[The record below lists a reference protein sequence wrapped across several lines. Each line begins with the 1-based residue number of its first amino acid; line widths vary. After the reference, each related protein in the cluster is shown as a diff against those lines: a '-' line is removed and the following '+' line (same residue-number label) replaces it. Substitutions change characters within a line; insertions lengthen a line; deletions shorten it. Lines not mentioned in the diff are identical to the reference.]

1 MVGTRGHSVPFLFLI
16 ETGMKDYLQMF
27 RSNETPLRLVAK
39 VFLLL
44 FFVVAFYLVFLK
56 ISNKMETQEK
66 PAPLTTN
73 TTVIDTS
80 PTLSPSRSTY
90 PSQILDLSNWKI
102 TLPIGPSE
110 NPTEIKQ
117 PQLSTYSVDPW
128 FIAMPEGRGVRFRA
142 PVNAV
147 TTGRSDY
154 PRSELREMINNGT
167 AKVSWS
173 TSAGTHTMFLDQ
185 AITAVPKKKKHVV
198 VGQIHD
204 ADNDIIVIR
213 LEYPNLY
220 VNVNGKNK
228 RKLDSKYMLGKRF
241 TVKFVVSNGKTEV
254 YYNNSTA
261 PVYTLNK
268 KYSDAYFKAGAYTQS
283 NCSREGFLLCNDNNY
298 GEVVIYQVVVTHQ

>member
-1 MVGTRGHSVPFLFLI
+1 
-16 ETGMKDYLQMF
+16 MKHYLKIF
-27 RSNETPLRLVAK
+27 RKHETPLGFAAK
-39 VFLLL
+39 ASILL
-44 FFVVAFYLVFLK
+44 FFVLGSYLVFLK

-66 PAPLTTN
+66 PAPAATH
-73 TTVIDTS
+73 TTVINTS

-198 VGQIHD
+198 AGQIHD

-268 KYSDAYFKAGAYTQS
+268 KYSDAYFKIGAYTQS
-283 NCSREGFLLCNDNNY
+283 NCSKEDSPSLCNGDNY
-298 GEVVIYQVVVTHQ
+298 GEVVVYQVTVTHQ